1 MKLLELTSFL
11 NTIYRLVCKK
21 TPDVLTFLQLL
32 CFYFVFTTFTTVGY
46 GTLSAHNFVADIL
59 KSMTEMCCAG
69 DIYALTDGER
79 VSAQTVILIKIILQL
94 LVAQHT
100 VCPKVAS
107 VFNMYFAFLDKVFR
121 PEDLFGMTGI
131 LYLPISGSSVP
142 LWHADFTDQ
151 RHCSEPSGLV
161 QGTR

>member
-1 MKLLELTSFL
+1 
-11 NTIYRLVCKK
+11 
-21 TPDVLTFLQLL
+21 
-32 CFYFVFTTFTTVGY
+32 
-46 GTLSAHNFVADIL
+46 
-59 KSMTEMCCAG
+59 MTEMCWAG

-79 VSAQTVILIKIILQL
+79 VSVQTGVLTICLLQL

-100 VCPKVAS
+100 LCRKVAS
-107 VFNMYFAFLDKVFR
+107 VLKMCFTVKVFR
-121 PEDLFGMTGI
+121 PEGLFGITGI
-131 LYLPISGSSVP
+131 LHLLISGSSVP